1 MKIIIDDNRTLEQIR
16 EDFNARFPL
25 LKLEFFVKP
34 HDRNGESPKE
44 EMLEACTTLRSLRS
58 VNGEGALVITADM
71 TVAEVE
77 KAFREHFGLNAQ
89 VFRLSGKNW
98 LETTV
103 TDGWTLAK
111 QSEQAAILQSPAE

>member
-1 MKIIIDDNRTLEQIR
+1 MKIIIDDNRTLEQIS
-16 EDFNARFPL
+16 EEFTARFPL

-34 HDRNGESPKE
+34 HDSNGESPKE
-44 EMLEACTTLRSLRS
+44 EMLDASKTLRSVRFVQS
-58 VNGEGALVITADM
+58 DGALIITADM

-77 KAFREHFGLNAQ
+77 KAFREHFGLHAQ